1 MRKPQ
6 MIYRMKAE
14 GNNIIAQSLYVLM
27 FSTVHLPPRDK
38 NTFFTLKTKSAD
50 HLFQNFYMYT
60 AYLKLPTYLL
70 MVINWTARREGQRK

>member
-6 MIYRMKAE
+6 MIYKMKAE

-27 FSTVHLPPRDK
+27 FPIVHLPPRDE

-50 HLFQNFYMYT
+50 HLLHAEFLYAHCISQAAN
-60 AYLKLPTYLL
+60 LPPD
-70 MVINWTARREGQRK
+70 GH